1 MGSEKR
7 EVLAMLM
14 SMLMMKMMD
23 PMFDEATVKML
34 TEDYKD
40 NPFLLATVA
49 EKLTPRG
56 IIEAGIRAEMGTTI
70 SRPLGSPVVLSPWN
84 KLLLNPCQL
93 FKLPTTNTIEI
104 TTGTVIGP
112 RATKPLQLDIP
123 ILITGM
129 SYGGSLSLQMKMA
142 LAQGASMAGTATN
155 TGESAVTDEERGS
168 AKYLI
173 GQYHRGGWLSGPE
186 QLGRLDAIE
195 IQLGQGAWGGAV
207 EEPIMHDSIGEH
219 LRRTWQL
226 EKGQDTAIN
235 ARMPGKDN
243 TRDII
248 KMVNT
253 MKEQYDVPV
262 GVKIA
267 GSDYIEYELAV
278 ITQTEADYIVIDG
291 AEGGTSAAPP
301 TLEDDMGLPTFH
313 SLVRAVDWLVD
324 NGLREKYSLIIA
336 GGLVT
341 PGHFLKALALG
352 ADAVYIGTI
361 ALMAALQSQVV
372 KVLPQAPPSQL
383 ALYDGKM
390 NDKVDIEKAARHLAN
405 FLKSCTAEMKL
416 AVQAV
421 GKNALSE
428 LDRGDLVT
436 VDRDLAEFAGISYAG
451 SHRSAGRQDDY
462 RRREERDRPGQ
473 QPWQQ

>member
-1 MGSEKR
+1 
-7 EVLAMLM
+7 MLM
-14 SMLMMKMMD
+14 SMLLMKMMD

-56 IIEAGIRAEMGTTI
+56 IIEAGIRAELGTAI

-84 KLLLNPCQL
+84 KILLSPRQL
-93 FKLPTTNTIEI
+93 FELPTRSTLEI
-104 TTGTVIGP
+104 STRTVIGP
-112 RATKPLQLDIP
+112 RAARPLLLDIP

-129 SYGGSLSLQMKMA
+129 SYGGSLSLRMKTA
-142 LAQGASMAGTATN
+142 LAKGASLAGTATN

-168 AKYLI
+168 AKLLI
-173 GQYHRGGWLSGPE
+173 GQYHRGGWLSGSE
-186 QLGRLDAIE
+186 QLDRLDAIE

-207 EEPIMHDSIGEH
+207 EEPIAHDSIGEH
-219 LRRTWQL
+219 LRRAWRL

-235 ARMPGKDN
+235 ARMPGKEN
-243 TRDII
+243 TRDIV
-248 KMVNT
+248 KMVNA
-253 MKEQYDVPV
+253 MKQQYDVPV

-278 ITQTEADYIVIDG
+278 IAQTDADYIVIDG
-291 AEGGTSAAPP
+291 SEGGTSAAPP
-301 TLEDDMGLPTFH
+301 TLEDDLGLPTLH
-313 SLVRAVDWLVD
+313 SLVRAVDWLID
-324 NGLREKYSLIIA
+324 NGLRERFSLIIA

-352 ADAVYIGTI
+352 ADAVYIGTV

-372 KVLPQAPPSQL
+372 KVLPQAPPAQL

-390 NDKVDIEKAARHLAN
+390 NDKVDIDKAAKHLAN
-405 FLKSCTAEMKL
+405 FLQSCAIEMKL

-428 LDRGDLVT
+428 LARSDLVT
-436 VDRDLAEFAGISYAG
+436 VDKDLAEFAGIHYAG
-451 SHRSAGRQDDY
+451 SPRRGELSGERPAGREAPA
-462 RRREERDRPGQ
+462 REAGQ
-473 QPWQQ
+473 PAWQ